1 MMNFLFNLLDV
12 SPKNEEGNF
21 GMDLERNVLELRG
34 YKVVTCSWILIRW
47 ERVCSERS
55 SKSR

>member
-21 GMDLERNVLELRG
+21 GMDLERNVLELRFG
-34 YKVVTCSWILIRW
+34 MKLLRSWILIRW

>member
-21 GMDLERNVLELRG
+21 GMGLERNVLELRA
-34 YKVVTCSWILIRW
+34 YKVVTFMDFNTLG
-47 ERVCSERS
+47 
-55 SKSR
+55 KGMF

>member
-21 GMDLERNVLELRG
+21 GMDLERNVLELRA
-34 YKVVTCSWILIRW
+34 YKVVTCS
-47 ERVCSERS
+47 
-55 SKSR
+55 